1 MYHHS
6 HKNGKAARVS
16 KLSFCSIIWDW
27 WHNLNFLIA
36 CLVSPLLEGNLIY
49 RDTNLTNSAQDSL
62 IILTA
67 VDFPNVLANVLAT
80 DRKEVPVYSLHIAIA
95 TSFSKGIAR

>member
-6 HKNGKAARVS
+6 HKNGKTALIS

-36 CLVSPLLEGNLIY
+36 CLVSPLLEGNLIH
-49 RDTNLTNSAQDSL
+49 RDTNLTISAQDSL

-67 VDFPNVLANVLAT
+67 VDFPNVSTNVLAK
-80 DRKEVPVYSLHIAIA
+80 DREELPVYSLHITIA
-95 TSFSKGIAR
+95 TSFSVGIAR